1 MPHCSL
7 NLDFSSNLSCW
18 ASFHVLL
25 GYPFVFFGEMSTYVF
40 LPFLDLV
47 FFLFGYWAPWS
58 PCVFLTLILCPL
70 LRLQIFSPIF
80 FQLWIGV
87 QLLYS
92 LVLVSAVKQYESSV
106 STHVSL
112 LSRACLPASP
122 STLPGLHRAPGLA
135 PWGARQLHSSCCFTL
150 GSASMSVPL
159 LHSPRHPLSSLC
171 RTDLLCTCASP
182 FLPCRYFCLYVFF
195 YIACI
200 CVLIWASLGTQLVKN
215 LPAVQET
222 LLWFLGQ
229 DDPQEEGMTTHS
241 SLLAWRIPWTE
252 EPGGLQFMGSQS
264 QSQLKWLR
272 AAQHTH
278 VNIQCLSLSLWLASL
293 FVTYSRF
300 TCISARGPVSFL
312 LMAE

>member
-1 MPHCSL
+1 MLSIFSCASWLSVCLLWRDVYLCLPPIFRPGFFSFWILSSMISL
-7 NLDFSSNLSCW
+7 CISDINSLSF
-18 ASFHVLL
+18 ASFANIFSH
-25 GYPFVFFGEMSTYVF
+25 FFSV
-40 LPFLDLV
+40 V
-47 FFLFGYWAPWS
+47 NWS
-58 PCVFLTLILCPL
+58 PVTLQSCVSFCSKAVWILCKYTCIP
-70 LRLQIFSPIF
+70 
-80 FQLWIGV
+80 
-87 QLLYS
+87 S
-92 LVLVSAVKQYESSV
+92 LSSLPPSLTVHPSWSA
-106 STHVSL
+106 
-112 LSRACLPASP
+112 
-122 STLPGLHRAPGLA
+122 PGTGLA

-159 LHSPRHPLSSLC
+159 LHSPRRPLSSLC
-171 RTDLLCTCASP
+171 RTDLLCTRASP

-195 YIACI
+195 YIPCI

-278 VNIQCLSLSLWLASL
+278 VNIQCLSLPLWLASL